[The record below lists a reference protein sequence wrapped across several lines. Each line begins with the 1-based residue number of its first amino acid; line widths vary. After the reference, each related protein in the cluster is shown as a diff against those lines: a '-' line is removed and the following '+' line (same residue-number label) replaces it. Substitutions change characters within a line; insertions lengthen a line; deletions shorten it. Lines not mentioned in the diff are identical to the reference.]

1 MKDVRWTIDIK
12 LFMQVRWIRLQMFV
26 EKSTYQLKICRR
38 KTFQIESTLFPDE
51 DVNKI
56 CNNQSLT

>member
-1 MKDVRWTIDIK
+1 MKD
-12 LFMQVRWIRLQMFV
+12 VRWIRLQMFI

-56 CNNQSLT
+56 YNNQSLT

>member
-1 MKDVRWTIDIK
+1 MKDVRWTIDRK
-12 LFMQVRWIRLQMFV
+12 LFMQVRWIRLQMFI

-38 KTFQIESTLFPDE
+38 KMFQIKSTLFPDE

-56 CNNQSLT
+56 